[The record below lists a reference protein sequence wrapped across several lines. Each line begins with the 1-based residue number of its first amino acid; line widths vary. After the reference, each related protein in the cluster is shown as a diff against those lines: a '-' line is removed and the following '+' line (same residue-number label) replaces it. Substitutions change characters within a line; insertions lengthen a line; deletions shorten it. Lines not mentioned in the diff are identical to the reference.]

1 MLFILSRMPSR
12 DRLHGKPV
20 PKRPSAQQHESIRA
34 LAAGASVPAP
44 PARPVAGECCDRGCD
59 PCVWDYY
66 VRGLERWAARH
77 GLAARVEQLM
87 GD

>member
-1 MLFILSRMPSR
+1 MLFMPRQIPSR

-20 PKRPSAQQHESIRA
+20 LKRPSAQQHESIRA
-34 LAAGASVPAP
+34 LAAEARVPAP
-44 PARPVAGECCDRGCD
+44 PDRPVAGECCDRGCD